1 MTDCDL
7 LLDRLAENGA
17 AELDGRLVEHA
28 RSCPSCREALAR
40 AEGVSEGASVVA
52 EMKAP
57 PILVER
63 IKTMRRLPASCEDA
77 QERIAE
83 ALDGILDEAGRGALL
98 EHLRACPG
106 CQASWEAFATLREVG
121 ALTGVRAPMRARLA
135 LHPTRRLETRR
146 RGKAFDLRLATAA
159 AYLVAAASIVLIG
172 NPATVARASNVGL
185 EKASLYTRAAVENRV
200 ESVMRQGKEALVLAG
215 AWVGNQAEKGWEG
228 VRGLFRQGSANRT
241 APGRVVPKENGG
253 SK

>member
-7 LLDRLAENGA
+7 VLARLAGDGA
-17 AELDGRLVEHA
+17 AELHAQLAEHA
-28 RSCPSCREALAR
+28 RSCPSCREALSR
-40 AEGVSEGASVVA
+40 AEGLAEGASVVA
-52 EMKAP
+52 ESSAP
-57 PILVER
+57 PALLER
-63 IKTMRRLPASCEDA
+63 LKTMRRLPAACEGA
-77 QERIAE
+77 QEWIAE
-83 ALDGILDEAGRGALL
+83 ALDGSLDEAGRGALL

-121 ALTGVRAPMRARLA
+121 ALTGVRAPVRARLA
-135 LHPTRRLETRR
+135 LHPTRHVGTRR
-146 RGKAFDLRLATAA
+146 RGVVFDLRLATAA

-200 ESVMRQGKEALVLAG
+200 ESWMRQGQEALVVAG
-215 AWVGNQAEKGWEG
+215 SWVGNQAEKGWRS
-228 VRGLFRQGSANRT
+228 VRGLVRKEPANQT
-241 APGRVVPKENGG
+241 APSSVVPGEDGG